1 MAGPPPRP
9 RLRPGVA
16 VTPLVAG
23 LHLRGRGAGVTLEG
37 SRALPLLWK
46 LLSARLAA
54 DRVAGTA
61 ESADP
66 RVEAALTTL
75 TARLREH
82 DLLVEHPDGAELPPW
97 PGSSAADP
105 ARAAEAIRAARPV
118 IATLHPHSPLATG
131 LAQAL
136 NDAGA
141 SPRLTVDGRLAVGQA
156 VVTADTP
163 SGAVALAVSC
173 DADGGFVTEPGPPGH
188 ARSEADA
195 VAARLRP
202 GTQPWTPPGSPLSA
216 PHQASTPSG
225 THVALLAGAAA
236 GRLLAAVAGLPDPA
250 AHEDASAT
258 AATGH
263 PAVLVA
269 RAEPPEATYHPWA
282 GAPRTARQSP
292 RAPRDLAE
300 ALHRI
305 TALTDP
311 RLGVLDAPLPGN
323 LPQLPASLVS
333 CRTGEGPLVAGAGRA
348 DQARLE
354 AACHAAELAL
364 ADASGIPVVGA
375 TPGHAHGRALRR
387 ALLHG
392 AAPTAS
398 GGIADDVWNSHPQAR
413 HWWTVLTVRMGRQAE
428 LSVRRLGSE
437 QAHTAVVR
445 IRPTPAAAAAGG
457 RTATVPGMVSRA
469 VEATAADA
477 VTLAALGAVTRVM
490 AAAHVPEGARHAVL
504 TGAAAPLAAAGA
516 ELPGWADEGWTDV
529 WLAGIAARETALHT
543 TLRRLTGLRPTPWR
557 RSGRPALATALRASG
572 FTILNAPEGRR

>member
-1 MAGPPPRP
+1 MPEAPTASMAGPPPRP

-16 VTPLVAG
+16 VTPLAAG
-23 LHLRGRGAGVTLEG
+23 LHLRGRGAAVTLEG
-37 SRALPLLWK
+37 SRALPFLWK

-54 DRVAGTA
+54 DPVAGTA
-61 ESADP
+61 ESTETADP

-105 ARAAEAIRAARPV
+105 VRAAEAIRAARPV
-118 IATLHPHSPLATG
+118 IATPHPHSPLARG
-131 LAQAL
+131 LARAL

-156 VVTADTP
+156 VITADTP

-202 GTQPWTPPGSPLSA
+202 GTQPWTPPGSPLPA
-216 PHQASTPSG
+216 PHQASTPSC
-225 THVALLAGAAA
+225 THVSLLAGAAA

-250 AHEDASAT
+250 AQENAST
-258 AATGH
+258 SAATGH
-263 PAVLVA
+263 PAVLIA

-282 GAPRTARQSP
+282 GAPRTARRRPQ
-292 RAPRDLAE
+292 APRDLAE
-300 ALHRI
+300 ALRRI

-333 CRTGEGPLVAGAGRA
+333 CRTGAGPLVAGAGRA

-364 ADASGIPVVGA
+364 ADASGTPVVGA

-413 HWWTVLTVRMGRQAE
+413 HWWTVLTERMGRQAE

-445 IRPTPAAAAAGG
+445 VRAPAPAPSGG
-457 RTATVPGMVSRA
+457 RTP
-469 VEATAADA
+469 
-477 VTLAALGAVTRVM
+477 
-490 AAAHVPEGARHAVL
+490 
-504 TGAAAPLAAAGA
+504 
-516 ELPGWADEGWTDV
+516 
-529 WLAGIAARETALHT
+529 
-543 TLRRLTGLRPTPWR
+543 
-557 RSGRPALATALRASG
+557 
-572 FTILNAPEGRR
+572 